1 VRAETLLVLCAG
13 VAACATMTRPEGSGG
28 WSAERR
34 RAELATRAAS
44 ASVELEPAPAARPAG
59 APLDLRAVLALAAGG
74 NRRIAEAERQVAIA
88 GERVADVRGRLLPAT
103 TVQGRYTWYTDPLTN
118 QINLPPPAPASI
130 SIRDS
135 QFGTLNGALALPV
148 DLSGELRH
156 ALTAAQAGYR
166 GEQARLWAT
175 TLDQQTA
182 VIRAYFQ
189 LLEAQRLREV
199 TDQTIA
205 LDRQQL
211 ADAQSRFDAG
221 RLTKNE
227 LLVVQ
232 VALAYAEQQ
241 RVQGDLSVDQAR
253 WNLNDAIGLPVNAP
267 TEVVDVT
274 RAPTSPAVADA
285 LQTAYRHNP
294 ILLALVEEQQRLE
307 DTATALVRSRLPRF
321 GAGGAIDY
329 TSSGLIQPQDVANA
343 YVGMTWDLG
352 TDGRREAQIAEARIQ
367 ADKNRIAIERDLRE
381 LENAV
386 RLAHRAVDERLA
398 ALAAAQVAVGQAEEN
413 VHIRRQQFD
422 AGRATS
428 EDVLQAH
435 ALLTGQRATLATARY
450 QAHAR
455 RAELQQLMGLPLDDL
470 VPGE

>member
-1 VRAETLLVLCAG
+1 VRAEALLLLCAG
-13 VAACATMTRPEGSGG
+13 LAACATMTRPEGSGG
-28 WSAERR
+28 WSV
-34 RAELATRAAS
+34 ELATRAAS
-44 ASVELEPAPAARPAG
+44 AGVELEPAPAARPAG

-74 NRRIAEAERQVAIA
+74 NRRIAEAERQVAVA

-103 TVQGRYTWYTDPLTN
+103 TVQGRYAWYTDPLTN
-118 QINLPPPAPASI
+118 QINLPPPAPSSI

-232 VALAYAEQQ
+232 VVLANAEQQ
-241 RVQGDLSVDQAR
+241 RVQRDLLVDQTR
-253 WNLNDAIGLPVNAP
+253 WNLNDAIGLPIDAP
-267 TEVVDVT
+267 TAVVDV
-274 RAPTSPAVADA
+274 AGSPTSPAVADA

-294 ILLALVEEQQRLE
+294 VLLALVEEQQRLE

-321 GAGGAIDY
+321 AAGGGVDY
-329 TSSGLIQPQDVANA
+329 TSSGLIQPQDVGNA
-343 YVGMTWDLG
+343 YVGMTWDIG
-352 TDGRREAQIAEARIQ
+352 TDGRREAQIAQARIE

-386 RLAHRAVDERLA
+386 RLAHRAVDERLS

-428 EDVLQAH
+428 EDVLEAQ

>member
-1 VRAETLLVLCAG
+1 MRAEALVALCVGLAGCATLL
-13 VAACATMTRPEGSGG
+13 RPEGNGG
-28 WSAERR
+28 WSPERR
-34 RAELATRAAS
+34 HTELATRAETAGV
-44 ASVELEPAPAARPAG
+44 ALEPAAERAPG
-59 APLDLRAVLALAAGG
+59 GEPLDLHAVLALAAGG
-74 NRRIAEAERQVAIA
+74 NRRIKEEEREVAIA
-88 GERVADVRGRLLPAT
+88 GERVADARGRLLPAT
-103 TVQGRYTWYTDPLTN
+103 TIQGRYSWYTDQLTN

-130 SIRDS
+130 TIRDS

-175 TLDQQTA
+175 TLEQQTS

-189 LLEAQRLREV
+189 LLEAERLREV

-232 VALAYAEQQ
+232 VALANAEQQ
-241 RVQGDLSVDQAR
+241 RVQRDLLVDQAR
-253 WNLNDAIGLPVNAP
+253 WSLNETIGLPVDAP
-267 TEVVDVT
+267 TTVVDV
-274 RAPTSPAVADA
+274 AASPTSPAVVDA

-294 ILLALVEEQQRLE
+294 VLLALVEEQQRLE
-307 DTATALVRSRLPRF
+307 DTATSLVRSRLPRF
-321 GAGGAIDY
+321 AAGGGVDY
-329 TSSGLIQPQDVANA
+329 TSSGLILPQDVSNA

-352 TDGRREAQIAEARIQ
+352 TDGRREAQIAEARLQ

-428 EDVLQAH
+428 EDVLEAQ

-470 VPGE
+470 VRGE